1 MSKIMVF
8 DYSQT
13 AVLLVLPF
21 KKFFFKFTFPKRGGG
36 KKLFII
42 FFIFLRSKYLEFWG
56 FFP

>member
-1 MSKIMVF
+1 MPKIMVF
-8 DYSQT
+8 GYSQT

-42 FFIFLRSKYLEFWG
+42 FFIFLRSI
-56 FFP
+56 FFSPEVF